1 MKNVEFSRSRCNY
14 LLRLFFST
22 APWLLYSR
30 RDAIRFVNIQKR
42 NESSI
47 VEGLKQVIAVD
58 FHYAEGVIFWADKV
72 SNKIQQI
79 QFKGDDKRVEDV
91 IAFGL
96 QGPEGI
102 AVDWVARK
110 LYWTENIGEGKS
122 KIEVANFDGSYRKVL
137 VWTDVNK
144 PRAIAVDPLSG

>member
-1 MKNVEFSRSRCNY
+1 MKNFEFFRSRCNY
-14 LLRLFFST
+14 LLTLFFFT

-42 NESSI
+42 KESSI
-47 VEGLKQVIAVD
+47 VEGLKQVIALD
-58 FHYAEGVIFWADKV
+58 FHYAEGVIFWTDKD

-79 QFKGDDKRVEDV
+79 QIKGDDKRVEDV

-102 AVDWVARK
+102 AVDWVTRK
-110 LYWTENIGEGKS
+110 LYWTENIGEEKS
-122 KIEVANFDGSYRKVL
+122 KIEVANFDGSYRKAL
-137 VWTDVNK
+137 VWTDVDK